1 VTKEERTLFKVLVVE
16 DEILSATDIVDM
28 IRSFGYSTLGPIA
41 TGEDALV
48 FAGRDK
54 PDIILMDIHLRGDID
69 GIAAATEIRIKH
81 KIPVVYITAHS
92 DIDTLDRVKITEP
105 YGYIMKPFG
114 ERDIYLTLEL
124 AIGKIE
130 SEKKFAKREEWYSTI
145 LSSIDDGVIAA
156 NSDGKITYMNTAAEM
171 MTGYGFFE
179 AHNKQLKNIFN
190 VTNTSIGDKKEKSEK
205 GVFDFEGNGISLFM
219 KNNVLVAKNG
229 SKISVDYS
237 ASTIEH
243 HSDMSAGGV
252 IVFRDIT
259 ERQEAQEAFQN
270 TFIQLR
276 RAMAGTIK
284 AMALTVETRDPYT
297 AGHQRRVAD
306 LATAIAEVMGID
318 REIID
323 GIQMAAAIHDLG
335 KISVPAEI
343 LSKPGKLS
351 EAEFNLI
358 KIHPQSGY
366 DILKNIEFPWPIADI
381 IYQHHERLDGSGY
394 PNRLMKRDIKIEAR
408 IIAVADVVEAMASHR
423 PYRPSLGLDVAL
435 KEVIEK
441 KGIFYDAKVVDA
453 CEFIIKEKGFVF

>member
-1 VTKEERTLFKVLVVE
+1 
-16 DEILSATDIVDM
+16 
-28 IRSFGYSTLGPIA
+28 
-41 TGEDALV
+41 
-48 FAGRDK
+48 
-54 PDIILMDIHLRGDID
+54 
-69 GIAAATEIRIKH
+69 
-81 KIPVVYITAHS
+81 
-92 DIDTLDRVKITEP
+92 
-105 YGYIMKPFG
+105 MKPFG

-130 SEKKFAKREEWYSTI
+130 TEKKFAKREEWFSTI

-156 NSDGKITYMNTAAEM
+156 NADGKITYMNTAAEM
-171 MTGYGFFE
+171 MTGYSFSE
-179 AHNKQLKNIFN
+179 AQNQQLKKIFN
-190 VTNTSIGDKKEKSEK
+190 VINTSVSDKVEKSED
-205 GVFDFEGNGISLFM
+205 GAFDFEGKGISLFI
-219 KNNVLVAKNG
+219 KNNVLVSKKG
-229 SKISVDYS
+229 SKISIDYS

-243 HSDMSAGGV
+243 HSDTSAGGV

-270 TFIQLR
+270 TFNQLR
-276 RAMAGTIK
+276 RAMSGTIK

-306 LATAIAEVMGID
+306 LAVAIAEKMGVE

-323 GIQMAAAIHDLG
+323 GIQMAAVIHDLG

-358 KIHPQSGY
+358 KIHPQAGF
-366 DILKNIEFPWPIADI
+366 DILKNIEFPWPVAEI

-394 PNRLMKRDIKIEAR
+394 PNRLMKRDIRIEAR

-423 PYRPSLGLDVAL
+423 PYRASLGLDAAL
-435 KEVIEK
+435 KEVVEK
-441 KGIFYDAKVVDA
+441 KGIFYDADAVDA
-453 CEFIIKEKGFVF
+453 CEFIIKQNGFVF

>member
-1 VTKEERTLFKVLVVE
+1 MTKEERTSFKVLVVE

-28 IRSFGYSTLGPIA
+28 IRSFGYSTLGPVA
-41 TGEDALV
+41 TGEDALL

-69 GIAAATEIRIKH
+69 GITAATEIRTKY
-81 KIPVVYITAHS
+81 KIPVIYITAHS
-92 DIDTLDRVKITEP
+92 DIETLDRVKVTEP

-130 SEKKFAKREEWYSTI
+130 SEKKFAKREVWYSTI
-145 LSSIDDGVIAA
+145 LSSIEDGVIAT
-156 NSDGKITYMNTAAEM
+156 NSDGKITYMNASAEE
-171 MTGYGFFE
+171 MTGYSFSD
-179 AHNKQLKNIFN
+179 AQNMPLKKIFN
-190 VTNTSIGDKKEKSEK
+190 VTNTSCNEKKEKSEEET
-205 GVFDFEGNGISLFM
+205 FDFAGDGISSFM
-219 KNNVLVAKNG
+219 KNYFLLSQNG
-229 SKISVDYS
+229 LKVSIDYS
-237 ASTIEH
+237 TSTIEH
-243 HSDMSAGGV
+243 HSDASLGGV
-252 IVFRDIT
+252 ILFRDIT
-259 ERQEAQEAFQN
+259 ERQEAQEAFHN
-270 TFIQLR
+270 TFKQLR

-306 LATAIAEVMGID
+306 LAVAIAERMGIE

-323 GIQMAAAIHDLG
+323 GIQMAAVIHDLG

-358 KIHPQSGY
+358 KVHPQAGY
-366 DILKNIEFPWPIADI
+366 DILKNIEFPWPVADI

-394 PNRLMKRDIKIEAR
+394 PNKLMKNEIRIEAR

-423 PYRPSLGLDVAL
+423 PYRASLGLDAAL
-435 KEVIEK
+435 KEIVEK
-441 KGIFYDAKVVDA
+441 KGIIYDHEVVDA
-453 CEFIIKEKGFVF
+453 CEYVLKEKGFVF